1 MNTESESTPKSKSK
15 TLNSPPSILITNT
28 NIICPTFNDIKDNTL
43 YNASI
48 LIENGKI
55 SEIINDSINPN
66 TNNNTHSSVFENE
79 PDIIIDGTDSYVL
92 PGFIDT
98 HVHLMANGFKYEET
112 MYDPPSM
119 HFYKSLENM
128 RLTLEAGVTT
138 VRDAGLV
145 DYGTKMAA
153 EKGMF
158 PAPKMQISVMPLSI
172 TGGHFDFT
180 LDSGYDMLNTKWL
193 PHPVCDGDNV
203 LQKTREVLRAKAD
216 LIKVMATGG
225 VFSNNDAPEFAQF
238 TLEELKTIVNEA
250 AARGN
255 TKVIAHAHGLE
266 GMINSINAGI
276 HSIEHGTY
284 IDKATAQLMVEK
296 GTYLVPTFLV
306 INKNKEMAEA
316 GKLTGD
322 RAEKAIEVAK
332 VHRKNIEMAYK
343 EGVKI
348 LMGTDSGVIPHG
360 NNLKELEYLVNIGMT
375 PIEAIASGTIN
386 AAIAMEIEDDVGSIS
401 TGKVGDII
409 LVNKNPLDD
418 ISTLSNPNNIKI
430 VIQNGKIVKNIL

>member
-1 MNTESESTPKSKSK
+1 MPPNSILNE
-15 TLNSPPSILITNT
+15 LNSPKSILITNT
-28 NIICPTFNDIKDNTL
+28 NIICPTFSDIEDNTI

-48 LIENGKI
+48 LIENSKI
-55 SEIINDSINPN
+55 SQIISTHISSNISAN
-66 TNNNTHSSVFENE
+66 TKNNSNTLSNILKKN
-79 PDIIIDGTDSYVL
+79 PDIIIDGSDNYIL

-98 HVHLMANGFKYEET
+98 HVHLMANGFKHEDT
-112 MYDPPSM
+112 MYDHPSM

-128 RLTLEAGVTT
+128 RLTLDAGVTT

-153 EKGMF
+153 EMGMF

-180 LDSGYDMLNTKWL
+180 LDSGYDMLNAQWL

-216 LIKVMATGG
+216 VIKVMATGG

-238 TLEELKTIVNEA
+238 TLAELKTIVDEA
-250 AARGN
+250 SARGN

-266 GMINSINAGI
+266 GIINSIEAGV

-284 IDKATAQLMVEK
+284 IDKNTAKLMVEK
-296 GTYLVPTFLV
+296 EIYLVPTFLV
-306 INKNKEMAEA
+306 INENKEMAES

-322 RAEKAIEVAK
+322 RAKKAIEVAK
-332 VHRKNIEMAYK
+332 VHSENIKMAYN

-360 NNLKELEYLVNIGMT
+360 NNLKELDYLVNMGMS
-375 PIEAIASGTIN
+375 PIESIASGTIS
-386 AAIAMEIEDDVGSIS
+386 AATAMGIEKSVGSIAIEKS
-401 TGKVGDII
+401 GDII
-409 LVNKNPLDD
+409 LINKNPLDD
-418 ISTLSNPNNIKI
+418 IEVLGDSDNIKL